1 MTILWPN
8 GKTTPPLFSWQGHF
22 GWRNANLAYASRYHR
37 GQDFYQVGTV
47 HAVADGTVV
56 HVGRRGGWAGGG
68 YMVWIQHDGFFSRS
82 LHMQEGSAMV
92 RSGQPVTAGTPIGVE
107 GRTNANGAWMARHL
121 HLEITPGQWH
131 AYNSG
136 QVDPRAFLEARVGG
150 QAAGGG
156 GGTDAVE
163 PSEPTMSEED
173 DIMLIK
179 NTDTGQIYSV
189 GQEFIKHVDGGDGEH
204 KAWIDADLPG
214 WIAVKTWSFT
224 RILRLRGIPDN
235 VVDSR
240 GNVLDDLNG
249 QGKYVKYGSWSR
261 AQKIERFEYVA
272 SKAK

>member
-1 MTILWPN
+1 
-8 GKTTPPLFSWQGHF
+8 
-22 GWRNANLAYASRYHR
+22 
-37 GQDFYQVGTV
+37 
-47 HAVADGTVV
+47 
-56 HVGRRGGWAGGG
+56 
-68 YMVWIQHDGFFSRS
+68 
-82 LHMQEGSAMV
+82 
-92 RSGQPVTAGTPIGVE
+92 
-107 GRTNANGAWMARHL
+107 
-121 HLEITPGQWH
+121 
-131 AYNSG
+131 
-136 QVDPRAFLEARVGG
+136 
-150 QAAGGG
+150 
-156 GGTDAVE
+156 
-163 PSEPTMSEED
+163 
-173 DIMLIK
+173 MLIK